1 MSPSYAPLSG
11 FSSGVMLFDTL
22 TDGHHAEYIEH
33 LVCKW
38 LDEGGKDRLYVVVPA
53 EFLTKHSDV
62 VGLASKQGDR
72 RVEFIAIT
80 PREIDSLQVKN
91 SFSFISHLSFVFN
104 AIAQWR
110 LICRYARKLNVNHC
124 VVMYID
130 WLLQAPMVLGLRFPC
145 AVSGIYF
152 RPTFHYHSFTNY
164 TSSTW
169 KDKLRAWRQRLL
181 ILRAI
186 RHPDLKMLFC
196 LDALAVEFISK
207 DQISPRII
215 YLPDPVKRY
224 KNEDA
229 TMKRLNSSLAIEP
242 GRKKLL
248 LFGALGKRKGIAPLL
263 EAIYHMPSHLWSK
276 LCLLLVGA
284 VEAGESADIKT
295 QIEKLRNDTSV
306 QIILRDEF
314 IPAQEVQPFFR
325 LADLILAP
333 YQHHVGMSGILVRA
347 AVAGKPVLASDY
359 GLMGELTRRHILGY
373 IVDSTKPKEIAK
385 AISHFLTENREGV
398 ADTQKMARFAAQ
410 NTAKEFSQ
418 IIFEQTCLQQNNIRS

>member
-1 MSPSYAPLSG
+1 MYFPSAPLSG
-11 FSSGVMLFDTL
+11 SSSGVMLFDTL

-38 LDEGGKDRLYVVVPA
+38 LDEGIKKTLYVVVPA
-53 EFLTKHSDV
+53 EFLTKHSNV
-62 VGLASKQGDR
+62 VLLASKQGDR

-80 PREIDSLQVKN
+80 PREMDSLQVKN
-91 SFSFISHLSFVFN
+91 SFSFVSKMSFVFN
-104 AIAQWR
+104 ALAQWR
-110 LICRYARKLNVNHC
+110 LICRYARKLNVDHC

-152 RPTFHYHSFTNY
+152 RPTFHYHSFSNY
-164 TSSTW
+164 ISTW
-169 KDKLRAWRQRLL
+169 KDRSRAWRQRLL
-181 ILRAI
+181 LLRAL

-196 LDALAVEFISK
+196 LDPLAVEFINK

-229 TMKRLNSSLAIEP
+229 TTKRLNSSLAIEP

-248 LFGALGKRKGIAPLL
+248 LLGALDKRKGIGPLL
-263 EAIYHMPSHLWSK
+263 EAISNLPSNLCSK

-284 VEAGESADIKT
+284 VDAGESAKFKT

-314 IPAQEVQPFFR
+314 IQAQEVQPYFR

-347 AVAGKPVLASDY
+347 AIAGKPVLSSDY
-359 GLMGELTRRHILGY
+359 GLMGELTRSHILGY
-373 IVDSTKPKEIAK
+373 TVDSTKPEAISK
-385 AISHFLTENREGV
+385 AISHFLTEKKEGV

-410 NTAKEFSQ
+410 NTVDKFSQ
-418 IIFEQTCLQQNNIRS
+418 IIFEQTCLQRNNIRS